1 MVYYVITFVKIMLLF
16 YYFVNKIP
24 NTRKSVGKND
34 GTLGENIEDSNNDF
48 NMDKNLRNSKHI

>member
-1 MVYYVITFVKIMLLF
+1 MLYF